1 MHSQSIRRIARNHRQ
16 LIAAL
21 LAGLAGL
28 LIVSMLRP
36 GPLPTTTIVVASH
49 RLPAGHVLTNDDL
62 TTREWPTS
70 VGEPPPLVD
79 VDAARGRTIAGPLDA
94 GELVSPSRLV
104 GPDLL
109 AMGDTAAPPGDQ
121 ATLVAAPVRL
131 ADPGQATLLRAGDV
145 VDVIAARA
153 SDGGGQSASLVA
165 RGVRVVTIAAEAT
178 SKGGLLPNSESALGE
193 SADSSSL
200 IVVAVTPAVA
210 TELAAA
216 ATRSK
221 ISVVIRPQ
229 LPARGS

>member
-109 AMGDTAAPPGDQ
+109 AMGDSASPPEDQ
-121 ATLVAAPVRL
+121 ATLVAISESGGKRRSRRHDRGRGHKQGRAAAKFGIGAWRISRL
-131 ADPGQATLLRAGDV
+131 EQFDRCGGDPGSCD
-145 VDVIAARA
+145 
-153 SDGGGQSASLVA
+153 
-165 RGVRVVTIAAEAT
+165 
-178 SKGGLLPNSESALGE
+178 
-193 SADSSSL
+193 
-200 IVVAVTPAVA
+200 
-210 TELAAA
+210 
-216 ATRSK
+216 
-221 ISVVIRPQ
+221 
-229 LPARGS
+229 